1 MFPVFESRCA
11 YCRKAPA
18 VDKDHVVP
26 QSLMKTHKAR
36 LTALRKARLLPLT
49 MKVLRETVPACRAC
63 NFHKASRRLVPA
75 SRAYRIAAYTEI
87 FPGTP
92 WREWDGDVN
101 SPAYR
106 EAFV

>member
-1 MFPVFESRCA
+1 MEFLCA

-18 VDKDHVVP
+18 VDRDHVVP
-26 QSLMKTHKAR
+26 QSLMKTHRVR

-49 MKVLRETVPACRAC
+49 MKVLRQTVPACRAC
-63 NFHKASRRLVPA
+63 NFLKGNRRLVPA
-75 SRAYRIAAYTEI
+75 SRAHLIPAYTEI

-92 WREWDGDVN
+92 WREWDGDRN

-106 EAFV
+106 EAFA